1 MPIRCLY
8 LVLLYLCVGA
18 STALAQVYRVQG
30 TVRDANT
37 RERLPFV
44 SIVVNN
50 GETGTTSNL
59 NGQYQ
64 LQHNQPITSLRFS
77 YVGYTPQIIPVD
89 SVSQLDITLRPS
101 AAQLREVVIRSG
113 VNPAHRIIRLAN
125 QNRDRHR
132 LDNIPAYTYR
142 TYNKFILTA
151 NAPDDLDLSDT
162 LRLTEEDSSTLRMRN
177 LLAKQHLFMME
188 SITDF
193 AQLGSNLSKETIL
206 ATRVSGLRQPS
217 FGVVA
222 AEARVFSVYDD
233 MPVFFGK
240 RYLSP
245 LSNGSIRRYDF
256 VLQET
261 AVVGADTVFII
272 SYAPQPGKNFNG
284 LKGLLYINS
293 DGWAVQNVVAESHAD
308 DKRGLKLQQQFVKVD
323 GRQWFPSELD
333 VEITVQQIYMRG
345 HQPYGHIRTYITS
358 VNLNPPLR
366 RSDFG
371 VIALEQRPDAWR
383 QPEQLWQ
390 QYRPDSLS
398 LKEQTTYQRLDSVGQ
413 AQKLDRTIRTME
425 YLMAKQLPV
434 GPISLDL
441 NRLLKVS
448 RFEGLRLGI
457 GAHTNNLISE
467 RFTVGGYWG
476 YGLRDKEHKYGA
488 DAAVKLHKPSELT
501 LSAAYAEDVAEPGG
515 RRLPFQERALLR
527 DLRPALLPNLDYTTQ
542 RSAGL
547 SGRMLRY
554 VQWQAGIRQEQRRP
568 TLPLFTP
575 EPGIGMPEFNVAEM
589 TAGFRFAYGEQY
601 MQLFNRMLPMPSRYP
616 VLWFQYTQGI
626 DVLESDG
633 YTYNKV
639 DLRAEGAFRQRS
651 LGETSFVLA
660 SGWVQGEAPFVSLYN
675 GYGSYSSHY
684 KVYAGE
690 GFETMRPYEFFSDR
704 YVALFLRQDLG
715 KLLLNTK
722 LFKPDLVLVQ
732 NMGIG
737 DLRQPTPDIV
747 PLEYPNMRKGF
758 FESGLM
764 LNNVI
769 SSAFSG
775 VGVGAFYR
783 YGPYALPRGKDNLRI
798 KLTATLAF

>member
-1 MPIRCLY
+1 MPTLR
-8 LVLLYLCVGA
+8 LLLLLQLLLCTVT
-18 STALAQVYRVQG
+18 SLAQVYNVQG

-44 SIVVNN
+44 SIVVNG

-59 NGQYQ
+59 DGQYQ
-64 LQHNQPITSLRFS
+64 LRHNRPITSLRFS
-77 YVGYTPQIIPVD
+77 YVGYNPQTVPVD
-89 SVSQLDITLRPS
+89 SLSQLDILLRPS

-113 VNPAHRIIRLAN
+113 INPAHRIIQLAN

-132 LDNIPAYTYR
+132 LENIPAYTYR

-151 NAPDDLDLSDT
+151 NAPDDLDLRDT
-162 LRLTEEDSSTLRMRN
+162 LRLAEQDSSFLRMRN
-177 LLAKQHLFMME
+177 LLTRQHLFLME
-188 SITDF
+188 SITDY
-193 AQLGSNLSKETIL
+193 AQLGKNLSKETIL
-206 ATRVSGLRQPS
+206 ATRVSGLQQPS

-222 AEARVFSVYDD
+222 AEAREFSVYDD

-245 LSNGSIRRYDF
+245 LSNGSTKRYDF

-293 DGWAVQNVVAESHAD
+293 DGWAVQNVLAESHAD

-323 GRQWFPSELD
+323 NRQWFPAELD

-345 HQPYGHIRTYITS
+345 HQPYGHIRTYITN
-358 VNLNPPLR
+358 VNLGPPLR

-398 LKEQTTYQRLDSVGQ
+398 SKEQTTYQRLDSVGQ

-425 YLMAKQLPV
+425 YLMAKQLPI
-434 GPISLDL
+434 GPISLDM

-457 GAHTNNLISE
+457 GAHTNSLLSE

-476 YGLRDKEHKYGA
+476 YGLRDMEHKYGA

-501 LSAAYAEDVAEPGG
+501 LSVAYAEDVEEPGG
-515 RRLPFQERALLR
+515 RRIPFRERSLLS
-527 DLRPALLPNLDYTTQ
+527 DLRPVLLPNLDYTTQ

-575 EPGIGMPEFNVAEM
+575 ESGIAAPEFNLAEAR
-589 TAGFRFAYGEQY
+589 AGLRFAYGEQY
-601 MQLFNRMLPMPSRYP
+601 MQLFNRTMPMPSRYP
-616 VLWFQYTQGI
+616 VLWLQYTKGI
-626 DVLESDG
+626 DALESDG
-633 YTYNKV
+633 YTYNKF
-639 DLRAEGAFRQRS
+639 DLRAEGSFRQRS

-660 SGWVQGEAPFVSLYN
+660 GGFVQGDAPFVTLYN
-675 GYGSYSSHY
+675 GYGSYSSSY
-684 KVYAGE
+684 NVYAGE

-715 KLLLNTK
+715 KRLLNTK

-737 DLRQPTPDIV
+737 DLRQSIPDLE
-747 PLEYPNMRKGF
+747 PLEYSNMRKGF

-764 LNNVI
+764 LNNII

-783 YGPYALPRGKDNLRI
+783 YGPYALPQAKDNLKL

>member
-1 MPIRCLY
+1 MPARRLLLCLC
-8 LVLLYLCVGA
+8 LFLQA
-18 STALAQVYRVQG
+18 NFALAQVYQVQG
-30 TVRDANT
+30 TVRDTNT
-37 RERLPFV
+37 REKLPFV
-44 SIVVNN
+44 SIVVNG

-59 NGQYQ
+59 EGQYQ
-64 LQHNQPITSLRFS
+64 LRHNRPITSLRFS
-77 YVGYTPQIIPVD
+77 YVGYTPQVIPVD
-89 SVSQLDITLRPS
+89 SVVQLNIALVPS
-101 AAQLREVVIRSG
+101 AAQLQEVVIRSG
-113 VNPAHRIIRLAN
+113 INPAHRIIRLAN
-125 QNRDRHR
+125 QNRDRNR

-162 LRLTEEDSSTLRMRN
+162 LRLSQEDSSTWRMHN
-177 LLAKQHLFMME
+177 LLTKQHLFMME

-193 AQLGSNLSKETIL
+193 AQMGSNLSKETIL

-308 DKRGLKLQQQFVKVD
+308 DKRGLKLQQQFVKVND
-323 GRQWFPSELD
+323 RQWFPSELD

-345 HQPYGHIRTYITS
+345 HQPYGRIRTYITH
-358 VNLNPPLR
+358 VNLDPPLR

-383 QPEQLWQ
+383 RPEQLWQ
-390 QYRPDSLS
+390 AYRPDSLS

-425 YLMAKQLPV
+425 YLMAKQLPI

-441 NRLLKVS
+441 NRVFKVS
-448 RFEGLRLGI
+448 RFEGMRLGI
-457 GAHTNNLISE
+457 GAHANNLLLEHFS
-467 RFTVGGYWG
+467 VGGYWG

-488 DAAVKLHKPSELT
+488 DAALKLHKPSELT
-501 LSAAYAEDVAEPGG
+501 ISATFTEDVEEPGG
-515 RRLPFQERALLR
+515 RRLPFRERGLLSN
-527 DLRPALLPNLDYTTQ
+527 LRPALLPNLDYTTQ
-542 RSAGL
+542 QSASL

-568 TLPLFTP
+568 TLPFFTP
-575 EPGIGMPEFNVAEM
+575 EPGIGMPEFNLAEV

-601 MQLFNRMLPMPSRYP
+601 MQLFNRLLPMPSRYP
-616 VLWFQYTQGI
+616 VLWLQYTKGI
-626 DVLESDG
+626 DALKSDG
-633 YTYNKV
+633 YTYNKL

-660 SGWVQGEAPFVSLYN
+660 GGWVQGDAPFVSLYN
-675 GYGSYSSHY
+675 GYGSYSSNY

-704 YVALFLRQDLG
+704 YMALFLRQDLG
-715 KLLLNTK
+715 KRLINTK

-737 DLRQPTPDIV
+737 DLRQAIPELQ
-747 PLEYPNMRKGF
+747 PLQYANMRKGF

-783 YGPYALPRGKDNLRI
+783 YGSYALPRAKDNLKI